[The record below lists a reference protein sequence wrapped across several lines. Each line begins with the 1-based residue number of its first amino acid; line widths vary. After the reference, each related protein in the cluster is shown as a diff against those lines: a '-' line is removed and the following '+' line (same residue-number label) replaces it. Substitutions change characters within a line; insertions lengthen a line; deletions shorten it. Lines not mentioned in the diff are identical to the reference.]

1 MLPQPRLPGA
11 LDTQRH
17 GGSSVMPEKL
27 QNIAAGT
34 SYATSGSTFLIGG
47 LTANEVAAVGG
58 LLLAFATFLVNWYY
72 AHRRMLLEEAA
83 RSTENDDVS

>member
-1 MLPQPRLPGA
+1 
-11 LDTQRH
+11 
-17 GGSSVMPEKL
+17 MPEKL

-34 SYATSGSTFLIGG
+34 SYATSGSTALIGG

-72 AHRRMLLEEAA
+72 AHRRMLLEETA
-83 RSTENDDVS
+83 RKALEDDDAS